1 MYLYYSMSSRN
12 QAYQRAG
19 WLTGRSPPY
28 PASGLTRLT
37 STTQVTHHAE
47 RWDLGRCSAPAQ
59 LAYTARRIA
68 WSAAQAARDAG
79 GLFGERGAP
88 GGRNDLQQQGIYA
101 DPADPTKMFQQD
113 DNTFRDAVTFAT
125 ILAILWVFASAY
137 TQLEKLP

>member
-1 MYLYYSMSSRN
+1 M
-12 QAYQRAG
+12 
-19 WLTGRSPPY
+19 
-28 PASGLTRLT
+28 
-37 STTQVTHHAE
+37 
-47 RWDLGRCSAPAQ
+47 
-59 LAYTARRIA
+59 
-68 WSAAQAARDAG
+68 
-79 GLFGERGAP
+79 GERGAR